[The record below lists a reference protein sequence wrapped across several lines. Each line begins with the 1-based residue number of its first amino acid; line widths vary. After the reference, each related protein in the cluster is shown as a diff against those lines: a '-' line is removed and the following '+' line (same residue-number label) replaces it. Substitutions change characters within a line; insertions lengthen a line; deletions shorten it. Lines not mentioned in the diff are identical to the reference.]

1 MDWQAVEDG
10 LLAWVS
16 AMTETPPTLVA
27 WDSAAV
33 VMRRFPQI
41 DLRLFDHRARDG
53 MSPEIVFPDPGTDP
67 GAQIEPMAVAQRAC
81 SWSITVTTRDQ
92 RANGKAYVMLDAL
105 AVMLELPY
113 SIQVFSE
120 LGLTLLDMGRVIPN
134 TDLPRDHRDESQ
146 AVLTLQLGYVTT
158 VTVPPG
164 VVGAGLDIIEHVE
177 VGGVAVDVV
186 VPIVIP
192 PEITPPMPEEVL
204 P

>member
-16 AMTETPPTLVA
+16 AMTETPSTLVA

-33 VMRRFPQI
+33 GMRRFPQI

-53 MSPEIVFPDPGTDP
+53 MSPEIIYPDINED
-67 GAQIEPMAVAQRAC
+67 AQLEPVAVAQRAC

-113 SIQVFSE
+113 TATVFGQ
-120 LGLTLLDMGRVIPN
+120 LGLTLLDPGRVIPN

-164 VVGAGLDIIEHVE
+164 VDGGIDIIEHVE
-177 VGGVAVDVV
+177 IGGIAVDVV

-192 PEITPPMPEEVL
+192 PEITPPMDPEVT